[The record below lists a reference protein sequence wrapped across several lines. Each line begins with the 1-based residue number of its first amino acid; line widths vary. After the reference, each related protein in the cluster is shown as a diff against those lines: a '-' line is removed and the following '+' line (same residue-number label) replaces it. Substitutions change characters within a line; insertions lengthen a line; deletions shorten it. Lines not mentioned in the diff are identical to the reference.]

1 MQKQWMPRVS
11 NSTHY
16 FRPYAQAM
24 LARSNP
30 DMSRERDVEM
40 RQREGDMRLQKAL
53 AEAFIR
59 GDHLPKP
66 KPVTRPVPP
75 KRHPLFTV
83 WEDDQ

>member
-1 MQKQWMPRVS
+1 MS
-11 NSTHY
+11 TNGTHY
-16 FRPYAQAM
+16 FRPLKPAI

-30 DMSRERDVEM
+30 DMSKERQVEM
-40 RQREGDMRLQKAL
+40 TQREGDRKLHRAL

-59 GDHLPKP
+59 GDHLPVP

-83 WEDDQ
+83 WEDGQ